1 MATWHPGD
9 QGRAARSRRRHV
21 NIRLRRKPARLV
33 LAGRFSKRCIAPSSR
48 GTAHVSSPLDCCVTA
63 KALGPRDH
71 SHVSPSKPADG
82 RLVCRQ
88 HGDGLRAC
96 LRHHH
101 CAAGTVRGDPRQSLA
116 GQNGPPDR
124 HLRQRRALLSICAD
138 FSFTGL
144 KMAGPIRLG
153 TLLRIVLGQ
162 QTSSPPA
169 SPPRSC
175 SSSLEL
181 ARKTLGSDRS
191 CGSSASAGVGCK
203 RAAFYLFF

>member
-144 KMAGPIRLG
+144 EMR
-153 TLLRIVLGQ
+153 V
-162 QTSSPPA
+162 
-169 SPPRSC
+169 RSDSERFSGSC
-175 SSSLEL
+175 L
-181 ARKTLGSDRS
+181 ANRHRHHRHHHRGR
-191 CGSSASAGVGCK
+191 V
-203 RAAFYLFF
+203 RRRWN